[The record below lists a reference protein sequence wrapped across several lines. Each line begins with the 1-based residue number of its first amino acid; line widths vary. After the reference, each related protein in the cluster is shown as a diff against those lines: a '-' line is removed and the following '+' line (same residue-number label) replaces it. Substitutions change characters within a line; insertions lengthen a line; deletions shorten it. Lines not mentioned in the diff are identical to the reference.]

1 MTKFI
6 PALAAACLSLCA
18 ATSFAQM
25 SPSPSGERRSA
36 TPEQRQQFKERI
48 TAAREAC
55 KSATDQRACMT
66 QQFCSKSENP
76 AKCMEFA
83 KKRSEH
89 MQQRAE
95 QRQKMHEACNG
106 KRGDDLAACLKT
118 QKDAFHKV
126 RLEQR
131 QKAHEACNA
140 KRGDDLIKCLREQ
153 PGGFGGRGHHG
164 HGGMH
169 GIRS

>member
-106 KRGDDLAACLKT
+106 KRGDDLANCIKAQRQMKHA
-118 QKDAFHKV
+118 Q
-126 RLEQR
+126 RLEMRQR
-131 QKAHEACNA
+131 AHEACNG
-140 KRGDDLIKCLREQ
+140 KRGDELSTCLRDQREKL
-153 PGGFGGRGHHG
+153 GLGHHRRG
-164 HGGMH
+164 
-169 GIRS
+169 